1 MKTISFENLEDWMEA
16 RKKKITG
23 SRLYKVV
30 NLKKNKDGSVTPKK
44 GYYELLAEKMALD
57 VDWQVAGE
65 NAMDR
70 GHRLEPEALEVYS
83 KQIKKKIS
91 NALVIWV
98 RDNDDNI
105 GLSPD
110 GIISKT
116 EAVEVKC
123 LNGATHLEILLTQ
136 KIPTGYL
143 FQVYQYFI
151 VNDDLKKLHVVFYN
165 PSLKAKQ
172 LHTIII
178 KRSDIQEEIDTYLEY
193 QRNMITE
200 IDDIVAR
207 LLDEV

>member
-16 RKKKITG
+16 RKCKITG

-30 NLKKNKDGSVTPKK
+30 NLKKNKDGTVTPKK
-44 GYYELLAEKMALD
+44 GYYELLAEKMTG
-57 VDWQVAGE
+57 VGEFQVAGE

-70 GHRLEPEALEVYS
+70 GHRLEPIALEVYG
-83 KQIKKKIS
+83 KQIKKKIT
-91 NALVIWV
+91 NELVIWV

-123 LNGATHLEILLTQ
+123 LNGATHLEVLLTQ

-143 FQVYQYFI
+143 FQAYQYFI
-151 VNDDLKKLHVVFYN
+151 VNDDLKKLHVIFYN

-178 KRSDIQEEIDTYLEY
+178 ARAAIQEEINKYLEY
-193 QRNMITE
+193 QRNTITE
-200 IDDIVAR
+200 IDETVAR
-207 LLDEV
+207 LLAEG